1 MVFYGTTLMDG
12 LIWKCYLLHY
22 RQQILRYINTDY
34 RWHSACLWVIE
45 DRRTVHERSWV
56 LDSTCCSMPKTAFVI
71 LFSNVT
77 VLFSRVT
84 HNTFPLSLAHIV
96 KTGTQ
101 RAENTTFYLQC
112 IMPIRWITDSTWL
125 SASFLS
131 SASASVEPTRTWMCD
146 CWILVPFTKALAA
159 FSPFGRQLHLNSP
172 QLCVFGLFNWLQKSW
187 ESEFNLQAEQVDC
200 TAVLGQETRKSR
212 KCLMN
217 YHEHNKPEE
226 RKSHK
231 WEQLGLPESHVIIRR
246 KKWKIFGINEK
257 KLGIKIYCVSFLDR
271 HSCGLIYA
279 CYVQDFPEAHSGI

>member
-1 MVFYGTTLMDG
+1 M
-12 LIWKCYLLHY
+12 
-22 RQQILRYINTDY
+22 LRYF
-34 RWHSACLWVIE
+34 S
-45 DRRTVHERSWV
+45 HEW
-56 LDSTCCSMPKTAFVI
+56 L
-71 LFSNVT
+71 
-77 VLFSRVT
+77 
-84 HNTFPLSLAHIV
+84 NTFPLSLAHIV

>member
-1 MVFYGTTLMDG
+1 
-12 LIWKCYLLHY
+12 
-22 RQQILRYINTDY
+22 
-34 RWHSACLWVIE
+34 
-45 DRRTVHERSWV
+45 
-56 LDSTCCSMPKTAFVI
+56 MPKTAFVI

-77 VLFSRVT
+77 VLFPWVT

-112 IMPIRWITDSTWL
+112 IMPIQWINDSTWL

-131 SASASVEPTRTWMCD
+131 SALACVEPTRTWICD
-146 CWILVPFTKALAA
+146 CWILVPFICTFHWSAGSFFSIRQTVASKFTSAL
-159 FSPFGRQLHLNSP
+159 L
-172 QLCVFGLFNWLQKSW
+172 FGLLNWLQKSW

-246 KKWKIFGINEK
+246 RNEDFESNYTVFLSSIEIPVAWCMHVTYKISQKHTVGFTENRRQWKWWGILVPIPCDCSICHFSTFE
-257 KLGIKIYCVSFLDR
+257 V
-271 HSCGLIYA
+271 
-279 CYVQDFPEAHSGI
+279 